1 MAYDVKY
8 GRVTVDGDTED
19 TVRADG
25 LARAEKFNASEEPV
39 FILRAQDIHAVP
51 TIARYQALIE
61 ATDGHDP
68 EMLKKLDGVMDT
80 FSEWQTDN
88 HDRVKLAD

>member
-1 MAYDVKY
+1 MAYDAKY
-8 GRVTVDGDTED
+8 GHVTVDGDTGEESGLD
-19 TVRADG
+19 RA
-25 LARAEKFNASEEPV
+25 AKFNTTEEPV
-39 FILRAQDIHAVP
+39 FILRGQDIHAVP

-68 EMLKKLDGVMDT
+68 EVVQKLDEVLKT
-80 FSEWQTDN
+80 ISEWQTDN